1 MKRILS
7 TLLILS
13 ILLPCIGCSSSPNE
27 SEVSDTSSAADTHT
41 EAPPAQQEQPPQ
53 KEAKDI
59 PPEPLPPVAN
69 DVPAEPEEIPEEPYV
84 RTIDPSRPMVALT
97 FDDGPHKTNSHALL
111 DILEE
116 NHSVATFF
124 EVGRNVSQAPDAL
137 VRMLEMGCE
146 VGSHSKAHDDL
157 SLLNQSGIL
166 ADLDAADTAFINA
179 MGQAPTLVRPP
190 YGATNKAVREG
201 AGRSII
207 MWTVDTL
214 DWKLRDAQK
223 VTEYIQN
230 YGNLDGEIVLLHS
243 IHDSTIES
251 MRTVIPWLIEQ
262 GYQLVTVTELLAYYY
277 GEYPELN
284 QYYGY
289 DYLNA
294 KKKTDTPLEIPEGGY
309 VPTPVE
315 IPVINV
321 TPPAPSQP
329 VVTPPPADTP
339 QDTPSTDLPPVEE
352 PPAETP
358 PAEELPTDTPPS
370 EEIPVEPAPDN
381 SEVTDPSQ
389 PPAWLLPTQP
399 ESPEPT
405 APPQSTEVPVTP

>member
-7 TLLILS
+7 ILLIPA
-13 ILLPCIGCSSSPNE
+13 ILLSCIGCVSTPNE
-27 SEVSDTSSAADTHT
+27 SEAANTNSVSDTHT
-41 EAPPAQQEQPPQ
+41 EAPPVQQEQPPQ
-53 KEAKDI
+53 KETTAI
-59 PPEPLPPVAN
+59 PAEPLPPVAN
-69 DVPAEPEEIPEEPYV
+69 DVPAEPEEVPEELPEEPYV

-124 EVGRNVSQAPDAL
+124 EVGRNISQAPDAL

-146 VGSHSKAHDDL
+146 VGSHSKAHGDL

-201 AGRSII
+201 SGRSII

-214 DWKLRDAQK
+214 DWKLRNAQK

-262 GYQLVTVTELLAYYY
+262 GYQLVTVT
-277 GEYPELN
+277 
-284 QYYGY
+284 
-289 DYLNA
+289 
-294 KKKTDTPLEIPEGGY
+294 
-309 VPTPVE
+309 
-315 IPVINV
+315 
-321 TPPAPSQP
+321 
-329 VVTPPPADTP
+329 
-339 QDTPSTDLPPVEE
+339 
-352 PPAETP
+352 
-358 PAEELPTDTPPS
+358 
-370 EEIPVEPAPDN
+370 
-381 SEVTDPSQ
+381 
-389 PPAWLLPTQP
+389 
-399 ESPEPT
+399 
-405 APPQSTEVPVTP
+405 